1 MGVLCYTFL
10 AITLLF
16 SFTNA
21 ATDCEVCEKL
31 AVAFMKGLE
40 NTEGKNFEGG
50 DVDWEEKNLKYKTS
64 ETRLIEILEK
74 VCEKSDFKC
83 NKLLE
88 EQEEAIETWYK
99 KFRENEDKP
108 LRTYLCITTVNACCP
123 ENKFGDKC
131 AGECPKG
138 NSDEICFGRG
148 KCEGAGDRE
157 GSGKCVCD
165 SEYTGDVCDKCADHH
180 FEIHSNDTY
189 ILCKSCH
196 QSCDTCSGENATECI
211 ACRDGFK
218 EEEVDGVKRCVDINE
233 CVEQQNLCGDGE
245 YCANTAGSYK
255 CEDIDEC
262 SSGAVCLG
270 MYEVCVNTPGHY
282 KCECARFF
290 RRDPVSNQC
299 QPDPAIYSRYV
310 PKRNENEEKKDG
322 ERFSS
327 DEENFSRK
335 SERNDAG
342 HDENHHDRSDVASRD
357 SADDE
362 EDFELS
368 WQDIQQLSVAL
379 IICLIGTMAAS
390 GNICWTLLFFLSILF
405 SGMWWASDKTDRI
418 ATSLARSY
426 MKHQEL

>member
-131 AGECPKG
+131 EGECPKG

-196 QSCDTCSGENATECI
+196 PSCDTCTGENATECI

-255 CEDIDEC
+255 CEAKPEEKEE
-262 SSGAVCLG
+262 A
-270 MYEVCVNTPGHY
+270 
-282 KCECARFF
+282 K
-290 RRDPVSNQC
+290 
-299 QPDPAIYSRYV
+299 
-310 PKRNENEEKKDG
+310 EEKK
-322 ERFSS
+322 
-327 DEENFSRK
+327 EE
-335 SERNDAG
+335 
-342 HDENHHDRSDVASRD
+342 
-357 SADDE
+357 
-362 EDFELS
+362 L
-368 WQDIQQLSVAL
+368 
-379 IICLIGTMAAS
+379 
-390 GNICWTLLFFLSILF
+390 
-405 SGMWWASDKTDRI
+405 
-418 ATSLARSY
+418 
-426 MKHQEL
+426 